1 MENKVEITIKENAN
15 DISVT
20 LEASNI
26 NVEHLLAVGKTVLE
40 SAVDMLVNL
49 AKEEGVYNKLK
60 DEIKSAATE
69 DIEDI
74 YNHMKEYIENK

>member
-1 MENKVEITIKENAN
+1 MKNKVEITIKENTD

-74 YNHMKEYIENK
+74 YNHMLEYIENK

>member
-1 MENKVEITIKENAN
+1 MKNKVEITIEENAN

-20 LEASNI
+20 LDARNI
-26 NVEHLLAVGKTVLE
+26 NVKHLLAVGNTVLE
-40 SAVDMLVNL
+40 SAVDMLIQN
-49 AKEEGVYNKLK
+49 AKEKGVYNKLK
-60 DEIKSAATE
+60 DGIKSAATE

>member
-1 MENKVEITIKENAN
+1 MENKVEITIKENTN

-40 SAVDMLVNL
+40 SAVDMLVRS
-49 AKEEGVYNKLK
+49 AKENGVYNKLK